1 MSFFGKTAKA
11 AESVVPEADR
21 IPIGVVG
28 VGQMGRHHARIL
40 STLGPARLVGIADL
54 NIDKARELGKAHG
67 APAFR
72 SADEFPAETRAVVIA
87 APTPAHHALAK
98 SFLERGWHC
107 FVEKPL
113 TERVEDAE
121 DIISLAREKNLVL
134 QVGHIERFNPA
145 VVEMVR
151 QAKEPLFIE
160 ASRLGPTT
168 PACPT

>member
-54 NIDKARELGKAHG
+54 NLEKARELGKG
-67 APAFR
+67 AWGPGVPVRRRISAGNPRGGDCGSHAGPPR
-72 SADEFPAETRAVVIA
+72 SGPVFFGT
-87 APTPAHHALAK
+87 
-98 SFLERGWHC
+98 GWHC

-134 QVGHIERFNPA
+134 ASGPHRA
-145 VVEMVR
+145 V
-151 QAKEPLFIE
+151 
-160 ASRLGPTT
+160 
-168 PACPT
+168 

>member
-1 MSFFGKTAKA
+1 
-11 AESVVPEADR
+11 
-21 IPIGVVG
+21 
-28 VGQMGRHHARIL
+28 
-40 STLGPARLVGIADL
+40 
-54 NIDKARELGKAHG
+54 LGKEHG
-67 APAFR
+67 VPAFR
-72 SADEFPAETRAVVIA
+72 SAEEFPPETRAVVIA
-87 APTPAHHALAK
+87 APTPAHHALAR

-151 QAKEPLFIE
+151 QAKDPLFIE
-160 ASRLGPTT
+160 ASIGWGPTIRG
-168 PACPT
+168 CPT